1 MSGKIF
7 LRCDSKTLLG
17 IVNILLKTKS
27 TLAIQIQIQAV
38 WGITIFFS
46 GKIRNVDRL
55 ERIKEEQRKIEQEA
69 QEQAKIDERK
79 QKEQADTLKP
89 VSTPEVILAQVNI
102 YFSPNKLYGS

>member
-1 MSGKIF
+1 M
-7 LRCDSKTLLG
+7 
-17 IVNILLKTKS
+17 
-27 TLAIQIQIQAV
+27 
-38 WGITIFFS
+38 
-46 GKIRNVDRL
+46 DRL

-102 YFSPNKLYGS
+102 YFRLTSCMGPKKQDFWPRTNCSQIKLLNQKDFIQ

>member
-1 MSGKIF
+1 M
-7 LRCDSKTLLG
+7 
-17 IVNILLKTKS
+17 
-27 TLAIQIQIQAV
+27 
-38 WGITIFFS
+38 
-46 GKIRNVDRL
+46 DRL

-102 YFSPNKLYGS
+102 CFLPSKLYGSSKASFLAKNQL